1 MVSNNPIADDSWP
14 DSLYEPSIN
23 STTFFSGAR
32 VAVVDGVAHLMFY
45 IEQPTTQ
52 GGTEF
57 VVVARMMAPMAR
69 ATSVLASLAARLSH
83 GAPADLS
90 TRVNEDAGEIRH

>member
-1 MVSNNPIADDSWP
+1 MADNNPFVDDSWP
-14 DSLYEPSIN
+14 DSLYEPTIN

-45 IEQPTTQ
+45 VEQPSTQ

-57 VVVARMMAPMAR
+57 VVVARMMAPLAR
-69 ATSVLASLAARLSH
+69 AAGVLGSVAGRLSS
-83 GAPADLS
+83 GGTTDLS
-90 TRVNEDAGEIRH
+90 SRVNRDSGEVRH